1 MLINSDTCNVLIFFG
16 IWYKLWTGG
25 AMTELKGKPVADAI
39 YVDITVQ
46 ISTWNQKQ
54 WSAPHLAV
62 LLVGSDPASEVY
74 VSHKQKACEKLNFKS
89 TVIRLSENS
98 TEIEIAMVL
107 QKLNNDK
114 SVDAILMQLPLPSH
128 LDGKKMT
135 ELIHPAK
142 DADGLTQASLG
153 ALVAGKQ
160 IVASCTPA
168 GIIEI
173 LKFYKI
179 NLVNKKVAV
188 LGRSLIVG
196 LPLFHLLV
204 QENATVTLCHS
215 KTDNLKTIIADM
227 DVVFVAIG
235 KPEFF
240 KSTDFKKGAVVIDI
254 GIHRKP
260 EGLCGDIAAGNSDH
274 LAARTP
280 VPGGVG
286 PMTIAMLMKNTLT
299 LAAKHRAASTQVNL

>member
-1 MLINSDTCNVLIFFG
+1 
-16 IWYKLWTGG
+16 
-25 AMTELKGKPVADAI
+25 MTELKGKPVADAI
-39 YVDITVQ
+39 YADITVQ
-46 ISTWNQKQ
+46 ISSWNQKQ
-54 WSAPHLAV
+54 WSTPHLAV

-74 VSHKQKACEKLNFKS
+74 VSHKQKACEKLKYKS
-89 TVIRLSENS
+89 TIIRLSENS
-98 TEIEIAMVL
+98 SEAEIATVL
-107 QKLNNDK
+107 QKLNADK
-114 SVDAILMQLPLPSH
+114 KIDAILMQLPLPSH
-128 LDGKKMT
+128 LDSKKMT
-135 ELIHPAK
+135 ELIHPEK

-153 ALVAGKQ
+153 ALIAGKQ

-179 NLVNKKVAV
+179 DLVNKKVAV
-188 LGRSLIVG
+188 IGRSLIVG

-215 KTDNLKTIIADM
+215 KTDNLKTVLADM

-240 KSTDFKKGAVVIDI
+240 KSSDFKIGAVVIDV

-260 EGLCGDIAAGNSDH
+260 GGLCGDVTAGNSNH

-286 PMTIAMLMKNTLT
+286 PMTIAMLMRNTLT
-299 LAAKHRAASTQVNL
+299 LATKHRESLKQVNL

>member
-1 MLINSDTCNVLIFFG
+1 MLIYSGSCNVLIFFR
-16 IWYKLWTGG
+16 IWYKLLAGG
-25 AMTELKGKPVADAI
+25 AMTELKGKPVADTI
-39 YVDITVQ
+39 YADIAKQ
-46 ISTWNQKQ
+46 ISAWNQKK
-54 WSAPHLAV
+54 WAVPHLAV

-89 TVIRLSENS
+89 TLIRLSENS
-98 TEIEIAMVL
+98 SEVEITKAV
-107 QKLNNDK
+107 QQLNSDENI
-114 SVDAILMQLPLPSH
+114 DAILMQLPLPGH

-135 ELIHPAK
+135 ELICPAK

-173 LKFYKI
+173 LKYYKI
-179 NLVNKKVAV
+179 EIVNKKVAV

-215 KTDNLKTIIADM
+215 KTDNLKSVLADM

-240 KSTDFKKGAVVIDI
+240 KSTDFKKGAVVIDV

-260 EGLCGDIAAGNSDH
+260 EGLCGDVATGSADH

-299 LAAKHRAASTQVNL
+299 LAAKHRSVSKQASL

>member
-1 MLINSDTCNVLIFFG
+1 
-16 IWYKLWTGG
+16 
-25 AMTELKGKPVADAI
+25 MTELKGKPVADAI
-39 YVDITVQ
+39 YAEIAAQ
-46 ISTWNQKQ
+46 ISAWNQKK
-54 WSAPHLAV
+54 WAAPHLAV
-62 LLVGSDPASEVY
+62 VLVGGDPASEVY

-89 TVIRLSENS
+89 TLVRLPESSSES
-98 TEIEIAMVL
+98 EIANVI
-107 QKLNNDK
+107 QKLNADA

-135 ELIHPAK
+135 ELIETQK

-160 IVASCTPA
+160 VVASCTPA

-179 NLVNKKVAV
+179 SFTNKKVAV

-196 LPLFHLLV
+196 LPLFHLLI

-215 KTDNLKTIIADM
+215 KTENLKSVLADM

-240 KSTDFKKGAVVIDI
+240 KTTDFKKGTVVIDV
-254 GIHRKP
+254 GIHRMP
-260 EGLCGDIAAGNSDH
+260 GGLCGDVAAGPADH

-286 PMTIAMLMKNTLT
+286 PMTIAMLMKNTFT
-299 LAAKHRAASTQVNL
+299 LANQKRMIMKQVSL